1 MFEAGYF
8 VDPDENA
15 VVFVIGTN
23 PAVKITNKTLTVAA
37 SATLQMTA
45 TTLPPDATVT
55 WSTDASTYGTIN
67 SSTGVL
73 TGVTAGTVAVTASIT
88 HNGVTVTDTVN
99 VTVSA
104 AKGDTKKS

>member
-15 VVFVIGTN
+15 VVFVIGTT
-23 PAVKITNKTLTVAA
+23 PAVKITNTTKTVVAA
-37 SATLQMTA
+37 GTLQMTA
-45 TTLPPDATVT
+45 ATLPPDATVT
-55 WSTDASTYGTIN
+55 WSTDAATYGTIN

-88 HNGVTVTDTVN
+88 GTDGTTATDTVN
-99 VTVSA
+99 VTVTA
-104 AKGDTKKS
+104 AKNKN